1 LLGSNPVAPI
11 MLQWH
16 RIHVAFV
23 MNSQRAS
30 TTCLFRAGEFVVIE

>member
-1 LLGSNPVAPI
+1 

-16 RIHVAFV
+16 CIHVAFV

-30 TTCLFRAGEFVVIE
+30 TSSLFRAGEFVLIE